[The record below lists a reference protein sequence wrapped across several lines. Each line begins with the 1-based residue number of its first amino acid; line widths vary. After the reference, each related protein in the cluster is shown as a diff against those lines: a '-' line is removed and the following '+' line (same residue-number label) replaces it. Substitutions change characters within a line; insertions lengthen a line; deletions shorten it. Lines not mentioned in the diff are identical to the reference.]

1 VAGVFLH
8 GPHFGDRYGVV
19 YPFLQ
24 ALARAKVSLIALS
37 CTVSSISAIIKQQE
51 LGVAVQVLEETFE
64 APRTRA

>member
-1 VAGVFLH
+1 
-8 GPHFGDRYGVV
+8 
-19 YPFLQ
+19 
-24 ALARAKVSLIALS
+24 VSLIALS